1 MRFGKE
7 VWSYVVIYPQTVV
20 HSFFQIMFG
29 LYVYPGRCFHV
40 CIRGWMLIVNGS
52 FKSFNWLK
60 LMNQFISDF
69 ETGKIDKKMKTL
81 DT

>member
-1 MRFGKE
+1 MWLYILKQSFIRFFKLCLGFTFTLGGA
-7 VWSYVVIYPQTVV
+7 SMYTYVD
-20 HSFFQIMFG
+20 
-29 LYVYPGRCFHV
+29 
-40 CIRGWMLIVNGS
+40 GWLIVNGS